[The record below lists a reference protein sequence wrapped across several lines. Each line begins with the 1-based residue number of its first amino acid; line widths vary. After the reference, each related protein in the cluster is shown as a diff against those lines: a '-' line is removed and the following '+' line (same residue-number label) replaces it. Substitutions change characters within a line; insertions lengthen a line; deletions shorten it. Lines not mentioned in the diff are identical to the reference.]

1 MSGAGEG
8 LGHPRM
14 MGVFMEEVT
23 LDVAHGEQ
31 VQGGAASFRQA
42 TRLGASWETVGTLLL
57 DCQLGRVSWDLRGLK

>member
-8 LGHPRM
+8 LGHPGM

-31 VQGGAASFRQA
+31 VQGGAASFR
-42 TRLGASWETVGTLLL
+42 
-57 DCQLGRVSWDLRGLK
+57 